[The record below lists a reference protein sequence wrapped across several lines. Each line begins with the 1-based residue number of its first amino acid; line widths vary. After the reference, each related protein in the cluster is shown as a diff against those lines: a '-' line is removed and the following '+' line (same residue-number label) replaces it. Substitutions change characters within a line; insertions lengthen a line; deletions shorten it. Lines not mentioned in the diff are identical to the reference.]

1 MGAEN
6 FFLQL
11 TKLGKDSLEEEEEDV
26 SRVDVD
32 DVDAVAAKK
41 AILSFPRFA
50 QISPVFVFPLL
61 SPSVFVGWKIFLFK
75 GENKESFQPS
85 LLPPLLLLLL
95 LLLPFDQPR

>member
-1 MGAEN
+1 MGEEF

-11 TKLGKDSLEEEEEDV
+11 TKLGKDSLEEEDV

-95 LLLPFDQPR
+95 PFDQPR

>member
-1 MGAEN
+1 MGEE

-11 TKLGKDSLEEEEEDV
+11 TKLGKDSLEEDV

-61 SPSVFVGWKIFLFK
+61 SPTVFVGWKIFLFK

-95 LLLPFDQPR
+95 PFDQPR

>member
-1 MGAEN
+1 MGEE

-11 TKLGKDSLEEEEEDV
+11 TKLGKDSLEEDV

-61 SPSVFVGWKIFLFK
+61 SPTVFVGWKIFLFK

-95 LLLPFDQPR
+95 LPFDQPR